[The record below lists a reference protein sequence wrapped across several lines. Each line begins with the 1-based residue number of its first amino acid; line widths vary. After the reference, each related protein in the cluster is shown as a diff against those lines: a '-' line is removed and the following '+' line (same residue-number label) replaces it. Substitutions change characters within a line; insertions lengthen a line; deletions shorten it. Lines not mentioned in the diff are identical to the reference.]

1 MFVKP
6 HLSDDIKSDLRPD
19 PWNGR
24 WSQVMRFGGGYAVE
38 LEVGELLYG
47 LVRSIKPV
55 MVVETGTHKGYST
68 LLIASALEA
77 NGAGHLHTVDE
88 IDYGVSA
95 VLLHYRLSTRVT
107 FVKGDSAVVLTEL
120 AKKGPIDFL
129 WLDADHGTE
138 FVLREL
144 AAARPALGRGSYV
157 AFHDTLT
164 DVREAKA
171 VAAIRQA
178 NPSWEYLSF
187 GTARGFDL
195 MRVA

>member
-6 HLSDDIKSDLRPD
+6 QLIDDIKNGLQPD

-24 WSQVMRFGGGYAVE
+24 WSQVMKFGGGNAVE

-47 LVRSIKPV
+47 LVRALKPA
-55 MVVETGTHKGYST
+55 VVAETGTHRGYST
-68 LLIASALEA
+68 LLIASALQA
-77 NGAGHLHTVDE
+77 NKVGHLYTVDVT
-88 IDYGVSA
+88 DYGVPA
-95 VLLHYRLSTRVT
+95 VLLYYGLSDLVT
-107 FVKGDSAVVLTEL
+107 FTKGDSAGMLSAL
-120 AKKGPIDFL
+120 NRKIDFL

-144 AAARPALGRGSYV
+144 AAAKPWLERGSYI

-164 DVREAKA
+164 DPREAKA
-171 VAAIRQA
+171 IAATRRD